1 MQGEEHMKQILMP
14 VELIEEVI
22 KIIEGNM
29 CGPAL
34 YRLSVIKELK
44 KALLEG
50 LPPTK
55 KGK

>member
-1 MQGEEHMKQILMP
+1 MKQILMP